1 MAVDEALLEGAGP
14 EQAPTLRFYTWAE
27 PTLSL
32 GYFQEHEHRQAHSPS
47 QCCTLVRR
55 ASGGGAILHHLELT
69 YSYVVPM
76 RSRFSDDPLFL
87 YDTFHDSLIET
98 LKEEWGVSAERY
110 VPLASIGHVATPEP
124 FLCFERRAAGD
135 VICQGKKICGSA
147 QRRGRSA
154 VLQHGSVLLQQSP
167 YTPELPG
174 ILELTG
180 VLIPLNELWQ
190 RWAKRLALHLNAE
203 FVPGVLSQ
211 EEREESQRIADQ
223 KFSSLDWTHRR

>member
-14 EQAPTLRFYTWAE
+14 EQAPTLRFYTWEE

-32 GYFQEHEHRQAHSPS
+32 GYFQEHLQRQTHAPS

-69 YSYVVPM
+69 YSYVVPV

-98 LKEEWGVSAERY
+98 LKEEWGVSAERHIS
-110 VPLASIGHVATPEP
+110 LASIGQVATPEP

-135 VICQGKKICGSA
+135 VICRGKKICGSA

-154 VLQHGSVLLQQSP
+154 VLQHGSVLLKQSP
-167 YTPELPG
+167 HTPELPG

-180 VLIPLNELWQ
+180 VLIPLTELWQ
-190 RWAKRLALHLNAE
+190 NWAKRLAMALKTDLTQ
-203 FVPGVLSQ
+203 GVLSP
-211 EEREESQRIADQ
+211 EEQAEAHRIADQ
-223 KFSSLDWTHRR
+223 KFSSPDWTHRR

>member
-14 EQAPTLRFYTWAE
+14 EQAPTLRFYSWAE

-32 GYFQEHEHRQAHSPS
+32 GYFQEHEQRQNHTPS

-69 YSYVVPM
+69 YSYVVPV

-98 LKEEWGVSAERY
+98 LKEEWGVSAERHI
-110 VPLASIGHVATPEP
+110 PLASIGQVAPTEP

-135 VICQGKKICGSA
+135 VICRGKKICGSA

-167 YTPELPG
+167 YAPELPG

-180 VLIPLNELWQ
+180 VSIPLNELWQ
-190 RWAKRLALHLNAE
+190 RWSKRLSKELKTE
-203 FVPGVLSQ
+203 FVPGVLSP
-211 EEREESQRIADQ
+211 EERVESQRIADQ
-223 KFSSLDWTHRR
+223 KFSSPDWTHRR